1 MISDR
6 GEGPS
11 IFLFDV
17 VRSSFTVF
25 RHNGMEWNGTKVRE
39 LFSSLKRRYTYTHA
53 LCIY

>member
-25 RHNGMEWNGTKVRE
+25 RHNGMEWNGMERKLENCSR
-39 LFSSLKRRYTYTHA
+39 L
-53 LCIY
+53 

>member
-17 VRSSFTVF
+17 VRSSFFVI
-25 RHNGMEWNGTKVRE
+25 MEWNGMERKLENCSR
-39 LFSSLKRRYTYTHA
+39 L
-53 LCIY
+53 